1 MTEKIKVCRREELEP
16 DSRKVISVEK
26 GREIGIFNVDGEY
39 YAVENVC
46 PHRGGPV
53 CNGQIQKKIKAE
65 WKGPGNRIEETFSS
79 IPTIACPWHGWEFKL
94 ENGEHIGDSKIY
106 VKTYEVVVE
115 DDNVYVIC

>member
-1 MTEKIKVCRREELEP
+1 MTEKIKVCHREELES

-26 GREIGIFNVDGEY
+26 GREIGIFNVVGEY

>member
-1 MTEKIKVCRREELEP
+1 MTEKIKVCHREELEL
-16 DSRKVISVEK
+16 DTRKVISAESGK
-26 GREIGIFNVDGEY
+26 EIGVFNVGGKY
-39 YAVENVC
+39 YAVENAC

-53 CNGQIQKKIKAE
+53 CNGQIQKEIRAE
-65 WKGPGNRIEETFSS
+65 WRGPGNRIEETISS

-94 ENGEHIGDSKIY
+94 ETGEHIGDSQIY